1 MKIQTVACAIVAI
14 ALVVP
19 AFAQTASE
27 PSTELSRAVIQAER
41 KDIVEAV
48 VQPSPQ
54 QAEAFWQ
61 TYWEYRGQMSKLGD
75 ERVTMIEVFSEAGAS
90 LTDQQAEE
98 MIEKALD
105 VEKQAAEIKAKYS
118 KKMRDILVPKQVVR
132 WMQIENKM
140 DAVINYEIARAI
152 PLDR

>member
-1 MKIQTVACAIVAI
+1 MKIRTVVCTVVAL

-19 AFAQTASE
+19 ALAQSASE

-54 QAEAFWQ
+54 QSEAFWQ
-61 TYWEYRGQMSKLGD
+61 TYWEYRGQMSTLGD
-75 ERVTMIEVFSEAGAS
+75 ERVKMIEVFSEVEGS

-98 MIEKALD
+98 MIERALD
-105 VEKQAAEIKAKYS
+105 LEKKAAEIKAKYS

-140 DAVINYEIARAI
+140 DAVINYEIAKAI

>member
-1 MKIQTVACAIVAI
+1 MKIRTVACAIVAI

-19 AFAQTASE
+19 AFAQTTGE

-41 KDIVEAV
+41 KNIVEAV

-54 QAEAFWQ
+54 QAEEFWQ
-61 TYWEYRGQMSKLGD
+61 TYWEYRGQMSKLAD
-75 ERVTMIEVFSEAGAS
+75 ERVTMIEVFAEAGAS

-98 MIEKALD
+98 MIAKALD
-105 VEKQAAEIKAKYS
+105 LEKRAADIKAKYS